1 MEKTKNE
8 NSIILIYLY
17 IQINIFKKIHAV
29 VDKGSNDLEQLVKKA
44 ENFVEQT
51 EELIKASDNT
61 IKIIGGFVVAS
72 MAVQMLASYTQLR
85 VNVKMLSIIRGIQNE
100 KTK

>member
-1 MEKTKNE
+1 MK
-8 NSIILIYLY
+8 L
-17 IQINIFKKIHAV
+17 NIFKKIHNA
-29 VDKGSNDLEQLVKKA
+29 VDKGSNDLEQLVQKA
-44 ENFVEQT
+44 EKFVQQT
-51 EELIKASDNT
+51 EEVIKTSDNT

-85 VNVKMLSIIRGIQNE
+85 VNMKMLSIMKGLQDA